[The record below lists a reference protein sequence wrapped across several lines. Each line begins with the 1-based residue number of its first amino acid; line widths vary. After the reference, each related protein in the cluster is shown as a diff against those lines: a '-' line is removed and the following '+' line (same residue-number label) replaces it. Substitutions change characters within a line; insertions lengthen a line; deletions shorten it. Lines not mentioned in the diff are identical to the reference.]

1 MAHTPALPWQVGG
14 PSTKPHPQAHSHFLT
29 HTHSSGV
36 LLPSRRN
43 GLAPKIKFKKR
54 SLKKVVMYLGGRW
67 ESEGWEGLEKSSDVF
82 RLPQEVPAWGTQ
94 ISGRGWVLRG
104 RAALL
109 RVRVTQSWAP
119 PASQQSG
126 ISSCSPTLHPRWKAA
141 SSQALHTCTRP
152 AGSPAAEVWASWTQ
166 RPTHK

>member
-14 PSTKPHPQAHSHFLT
+14 PSTRPHPQAHSHFLT

-36 LLPSRRN
+36 FLPSRRN

-67 ESEGWEGLEKSSDVF
+67 ESEGWEGLQRSAGVF
-82 RLPQEVPAWGTQ
+82 RLPQEVPAWATQ

-104 RAALL
+104 KAALL

-119 PASQQSG
+119 QPASSWGFPPAPHLCTPDGRQ
-126 ISSCSPTLHPRWKAA
+126 PRHKLCTPAQGLQAA
-141 SSQALHTCTRP
+141 LL
-152 AGSPAAEVWASWTQ
+152 Q
-166 RPTHK
+166 RFGPPGKEAHK